1 MKSESHDRIRKCRPW
16 LVALSSVPGT
26 RPLGTRLHIR
36 TSCYPELFT
45 ISCVSLS
52 PSSLA
57 FKPMAMRS
65 EPTSE
70 QIQTAV
76 SAGNVFS
83 SRAELIE
90 FAKQLEGFDFDSYNG
105 VWAIWNGNIVGAVA
119 SDQYSKS
126 LQTAV
131 LEEGQCSQRA
141 DQIMEAANTLESA
154 GNVPEP
160 NK

>member
-1 MKSESHDRIRKCRPW
+1 
-16 LVALSSVPGT
+16 
-26 RPLGTRLHIR
+26 
-36 TSCYPELFT
+36 
-45 ISCVSLS
+45 
-52 PSSLA
+52 
-57 FKPMAMRS
+57 MAMLS

-76 SAGNVFS
+76 SAGKLFN

-90 FAKQLEGFDFDSYNG
+90 VAKQLEGFDLDSYNG
-105 VWAIWNGNIVGAVA
+105 VWAFWNGNVVGAVA
-119 SDQYSKS
+119 SDQYSRS

-154 GNVPEP
+154 DKEP
-160 NK
+160 APNT

>member
-1 MKSESHDRIRKCRPW
+1 
-16 LVALSSVPGT
+16 
-26 RPLGTRLHIR
+26 
-36 TSCYPELFT
+36 
-45 ISCVSLS
+45 
-52 PSSLA
+52 
-57 FKPMAMRS
+57 MAMCSR
-65 EPTSE
+65 PTSE

-76 SAGNVFS
+76 SAGKVFN

-90 FAKQLEGFDFDSYNG
+90 FAKKLEGFDFDSYNG
-105 VWAIWNGNIVGAVA
+105 VWAFWDGEIVGAVA

-154 GNVPEP
+154 DKEP
-160 NK
+160 APNQ

>member
-1 MKSESHDRIRKCRPW
+1 
-16 LVALSSVPGT
+16 
-26 RPLGTRLHIR
+26 
-36 TSCYPELFT
+36 
-45 ISCVSLS
+45 
-52 PSSLA
+52 
-57 FKPMAMRS
+57 MAMRL

-105 VWAIWNGNIVGAVA
+105 VWAFWNGNIVGAVA

-131 LEEGQCSQRA
+131 IEEGQCSQRA

-154 GNVPEP
+154 GNEP
-160 NK
+160 APNSLQDRADGGACVRPKCPSVSHEYCDTYNFCGACLTRDHRCI